1 MDAVA
6 PSQSKCSAKED
17 FVEEVFVTALHKID
31 GGLFTITKVDP
42 TNIAWKRGYVV
53 REIYA
58 TNDYPEQPQRE
69 MRFYTF
75 AAGRVPNEKITRL
88 SRCYFRRKVQI
99 DRNIYSILLVGKH
112 LAEAVRDLRLKDY
125 ISPNARAY
133 IESNCV
139 PYDPLAPVP
148 LPTVP
153 PPTVPAA
160 VDANQPARAK
170 VAQVVAAP
178 LKAALRGKDAGAV
191 EYVDDSDESSDSDRG
206 KGSEDDAIYDH

>member
-17 FVEEVFVTALHKID
+17 FVEEMFVTALHKID
-31 GGLFTITKVDP
+31 GGIFTITKVDP

-75 AAGRVPNEKITRL
+75 AAGREPNEKITRL
-88 SRCYFRRKVQI
+88 SGHLFRRKVQT
-99 DRNIYSILLVGKH
+99 DRNLYSILLVGKH

-139 PYDPLAPVP
+139 PYDPLAPGPP
-148 LPTVP
+148 L
-153 PPTVPAA
+153 TVPAE
-160 VDANQPARAK
+160 VDAHQAARAK

-178 LKAALRGKDAGAV
+178 LKAALRGKDAGDV
-191 EYVDDSDESSDSDRG
+191 ECADDSDESSDSDRG
-206 KGSEDDAIYDH
+206 KGSEDDAVYDH

>member
-6 PSQSKCSAKED
+6 PSQSKCSDKED
-17 FVEEVFVTALHKID
+17 FVEEMFVTALHKID
-31 GGLFTITKVDP
+31 GGIFTITKVDP
-42 TNIAWKRGYVV
+42 ANIAWKRGYVV

-58 TNDYPEQPQRE
+58 TNDYSEQPQRE

-75 AAGRVPNEKITRL
+75 AAGREPNEKITRV
-88 SRCYFRRKVQI
+88 SGYHFRRKVQT
-99 DRNIYSILLVGKH
+99 DRNLYSILLVGKH

-148 LPTVP
+148 
-153 PPTVPAA
+153 PPTAPAA